1 MASNTTKDIG
11 GILDRCA
18 DAVTAREA
26 IGAPVSRKRLNG
38 ASRREA
44 ADWACSDAGQAALKE
59 IIEALRI
66 ERKALKKLRKAAR
79 ELARAIEPKPQASES
94 QPSKP
99 LPGKAPA
106 PSVAHAR
113 TMPNLPRKS
122 GQGVVKA
129 AAVAERPRTANGKAR
144 PGARKRGASAGKP
157 L

>member
-18 DAVTAREA
+18 EAVTAREA

-38 ASRREA
+38 ASRSEM
-44 ADWACSDAGQAALKE
+44 ADWACSDVGQAALKE
-59 IIEALRI
+59 IIEALRT

-79 ELARAIEPKPQASES
+79 DVAKAIEPKPQASES
-94 QPSKP
+94 RPSKP
-99 LPGKAPA
+99 LPVKAPA
-106 PSVAHAR
+106 LSVAHAR
-113 TMPNLPRKS
+113 TRPSLPRKS
-122 GQGVVKA
+122 VQGRSKA